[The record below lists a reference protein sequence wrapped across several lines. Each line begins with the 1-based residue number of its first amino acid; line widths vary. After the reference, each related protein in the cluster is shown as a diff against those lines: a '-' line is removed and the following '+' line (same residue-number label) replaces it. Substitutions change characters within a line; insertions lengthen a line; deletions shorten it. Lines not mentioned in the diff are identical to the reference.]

1 MQVLFKGVIAHQ
13 CLGSV
18 WSRRDRG
25 RGDTAATVT
34 ATVDQFNAVSFRVQ
48 STILVD
54 TELKPSQRARL
65 IVKWIDI
72 AQVRGMSKWLQFM
85 APHQSKRL

>member
-1 MQVLFKGVIAHQ
+1 MLFKGVIAHQ

-72 AQVRGMSKWLQFM
+72 AQVRGVSEWLVSL
-85 APHQSKRL
+85 AHQNKTTWL